1 MSIFHYD
8 KSVSSLRIL
17 VHVPRS
23 IRRRDSWQW
32 MLEAPICSPASNLP
46 QSTSFTHH
54 HSSTRKKSEPLL
66 FFRHY
71 AGCLVIGALDDVV
84 PAFGEFK
91 TKQERRTSK
100 RMTKLQYDENEKE
113 MCTMCSCRE
122 QKKKNFLKH
131 SFWRQRVGRRP

>member
-100 RMTKLQYDENEKE
+100 RMTKLQYVRMRKKCAQCALAEN
-113 MCTMCSCRE
+113 R
-122 QKKKNFLKH
+122 KKKKLFKTLLLEAA
-131 SFWRQRVGRRP
+131 SR